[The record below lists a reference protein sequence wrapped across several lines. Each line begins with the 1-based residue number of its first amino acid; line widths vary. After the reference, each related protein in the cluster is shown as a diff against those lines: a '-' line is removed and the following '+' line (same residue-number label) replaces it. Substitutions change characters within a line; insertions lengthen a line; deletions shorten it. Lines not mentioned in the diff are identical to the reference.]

1 MDLQINPTYSAIY
14 GELVLALYPILL
26 KTIPTTL
33 LTQSLARFGTF
44 LVLALTLGPFK
55 DFLSAWSTIDSS
67 IKATTHGLLNL
78 VHVISSYLSYKDLPA
93 GTAVSLFYTYPI
105 MILLGKVLFFGEK
118 VPAIAFLFLVIAL
131 IGVYFVASSHIQTSY
146 DENFDKNKIR
156 GIFSALLAALTET
169 LIYFLV
175 RENPTKSPF
184 FTLNNLYPAGFATLL
199 AYSFFNKKQVDTKA
213 STWLPL
219 LTFNA
224 ILGFSGYMLRFFS
237 IPKLQTIIFSMLSF
251 VGVMAAYGWGM
262 IFADEKPTKQGLI
275 GGGLI
280 ATSIGLMRYF
290 AI

>member
-33 LTQSLARFGTF
+33 LTQTLARFGTF

-55 DFLSAWSTIDSS
+55 DFLSAWGSFDSS
-67 IKATTHGLLNL
+67 VKATTRGLLNL
-78 VHVISSYLSYKDLPA
+78 VHVTSSYLSYKDLPA

-105 MILLGKVLFFGEK
+105 MILLGRVLFYGEK
-118 VPAIAFLFLVIAL
+118 VPTVAFLFLIIAL
-131 IGVYFVASSHIQTSY
+131 IGAYLVANSHIKS
-146 DENFDKNKIR
+146 DSDSSNKNKLR
-156 GIFSALLAALTET
+156 GIFSALLAAFTET
-169 LIYFLV
+169 IIYFLV
-175 RENPTKSPF
+175 RENPAKSPF
-184 FTLNNLYPAGFATLL
+184 FALNNLYPAGFATLL
-199 AYSFFNKKQVDTKA
+199 AYSFFNKKQVDTKS

-219 LTFNA
+219 LAFNA
-224 ILGFSGYMLRFFS
+224 LLGFSGYMLRFFS

-251 VGVMAAYGWGM
+251 IGVMAAYGWGM

>member
-1 MDLQINPTYSAIY
+1 MDLQINPAYSAIY
-14 GELVLALYPILL
+14 GELVLALYPILI

-33 LTQSLARFGTF
+33 LTQTLARFSTF
-44 LVLALTLGPFK
+44 FILALSLGPFK
-55 DFLSAWSTIDSS
+55 DFLSAWNTFDSS

-78 VHVISSYLSYKDLPA
+78 VHVTSSYLSYKDLPA

-105 MILLGKVLFFGEK
+105 MILLGRVLFFNEK
-118 VPAIAFLFLVIAL
+118 VPKIAFLFLAIAL
-131 IGVYFVASSHIQTSY
+131 IGAYLVASSYVQKSSDGTF
-146 DENFDKNKIR
+146 EKNKIR

-169 LIYFLV
+169 IIYFLV
-175 RENPTKSPF
+175 RQNPHKSPF
-184 FTLNNLYPAGFATLL
+184 FALNNLYPAGFASLL
-199 AYSFFNKKQVDTKA
+199 AYSFFNKKQVDTKS

-219 LTFNA
+219 LAFNA

-251 VGVMAAYGWGM
+251 IGVMAAYGWGM